1 MTPQTTVDSGLLQ
14 LNEIL
19 VRDLGVTGEN
29 PMERIGNAA
38 AILPDELAAPLTRIL
53 KLYPPEAPTNSLTDH
68 CSSGE
73 FWFECGVAHERLR
86 AFVLARMEVES
97 AIMGSGSVSTSPL
110 HNSESDQI
118 SRFISA
124 RDRLFRKVAD
134 ATLKFL
140 LIGLGL
146 LTIGLL
152 LGII

>member
-1 MTPQTTVDSGLLQ
+1 MNHQTIADSGLLQ
-14 LNEIL
+14 LDEIL
-19 VRDLGVTGEN
+19 EHDLGITGDN
-29 PMERIGNAA
+29 AIERIGNAA
-38 AILPDELAAPLTRIL
+38 LILPDELAAPLIKIQ
-53 KLYPPEAPTNSLTDH
+53 KLYPPEAPNALADH
-68 CSSGE
+68 WSSGE

-97 AIMGSGSVSTSPL
+97 AIMGLESVSTSPL
-110 HNSESDQI
+110 HNSQSAQI

-152 LGII
+152 LGIV